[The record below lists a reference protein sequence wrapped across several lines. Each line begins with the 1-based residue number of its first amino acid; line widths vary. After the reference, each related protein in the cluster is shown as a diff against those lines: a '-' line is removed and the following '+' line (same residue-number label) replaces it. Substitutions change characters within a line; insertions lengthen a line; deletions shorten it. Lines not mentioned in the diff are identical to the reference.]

1 MTHTVSGK
9 KRRQAGFSLLE
20 LTVSVLILVIIMGA
34 VFKQVDAIQKHTNA
48 ESMKLDLSQE
58 NRDFVDRFARDV
70 HMSGYPVSKLYQTFA
85 ANDKTV
91 ALGLVA
97 ATPTWLRFEGDV
109 YGDGNVYSVVYKYVQ
124 SDPSDAS
131 CPCLRRSVQLK
142 QPADPLVENA
152 AGGAA
157 GQLPAKYYTEVQH
170 LIDPTGMSQG
180 LFTYSEASG
189 AVVNVGTGIGINGSD
204 PTLTNDPADL
214 QKIDQVKVNISTRSS
229 QNDLQTGQQIV
240 NSITTIAELEN

>member
-1 MTHTVSGK
+1 MTHTVTGK

-20 LTVSVLILVIIMGA
+20 LTVSVLILIIIMGA

-48 ESMKLDLSQE
+48 ESMKLDLAQE

-85 ANDKTV
+85 TNDKTV

-124 SDPSDAS
+124 SDPLDAS
-131 CPCLRRSVQLK
+131 CPCVRRSVQLK
-142 QPADPLVENA
+142 QPADPLKEDP
-152 AGGAA
+152 AGGTA

-170 LIDPTGMSQG
+170 LIDPTGMSQN
-180 LFTYSEASG
+180 LFTYAEANG
-189 AVVNVGTGIGINGSD
+189 NIVDVGTGIGYNGSD
-204 PTLTNDPADL
+204 PTLTNDPATL
-214 QKIDQVKVNISTRSS
+214 QKIDQIKVSISTRSA
-229 QNDLQTGQQIV
+229 QADLQTGQQIV
-240 NSITTIAELEN
+240 NSIVTVAEMEN